1 MLLLQETTENNQE
14 IETMKQQLQT
24 YLKKEQENQ
33 EAADKQAAH
42 QIELMKEIAELKQQL
57 ETEQGDVGKLR
68 EDVNNLTLER
78 DACKR
83 KIEKLEMQPEES
95 KVGILLKII
104 LRALC
109 KHQRKKEK
117 TNTLFPVLAFTLEM
131 FYHAKCPQ

>member
-1 MLLLQETTENNQE
+1 
-14 IETMKQQLQT
+14 MKQQLQT

-42 QIELMKEIAELKQQL
+42 QIELMNEIAELKQQV
-57 ETEQGDVGKLR
+57 ETERGDVGKLR

-83 KIEKLEMQPEES
+83 KIEKMEMQPEES
-95 KVGILLKII
+95 KVGILLKIL

-109 KHQRKKEK
+109 KHQQKKGK
-117 TNTLFPVLAFTLEM
+117 NQHLVSSPCC
-131 FYHAKCPQ
+131 YS